1 MELVCSGVPAVT
13 HQRQV
18 EEFMKPFPRNENA
31 EAEICFGDG
40 NDVAASVLKKG
51 YRCGIEIAE
60 PSMGYLDVYEKTL
73 FGPRGALFILEQV
86 LNGLKFSR

>member
-1 MELVCSGVPAVT
+1 
-13 HQRQV
+13 
-18 EEFMKPFPRNENA
+18 MKPFPRNENA

-60 PSMGYLDVYEKTL
+60 PSMGYLDVYEKHCLVREAPCL
-73 FGPRGALFILEQV
+73 F
-86 LNGLKFSR
+86 LNRCSTVSSLAGSDLRLNC